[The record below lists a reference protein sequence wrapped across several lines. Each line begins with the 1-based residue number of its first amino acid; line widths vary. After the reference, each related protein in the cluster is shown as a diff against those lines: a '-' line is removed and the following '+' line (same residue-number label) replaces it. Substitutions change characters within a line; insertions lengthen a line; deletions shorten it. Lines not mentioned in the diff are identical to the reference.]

1 MNKILAQ
8 LKQPSTWRGAAILAG
23 VAGVAI
29 APAQV
34 DAIGAAIAAVIG
46 LIEVFRNEK

>member
-1 MNKILAQ
+1 MNEIMSQ
-8 LKQPSTWRGAAILAG
+8 LKQPSTWRGIAILAG
-23 VAGVAI
+23 VAGFAI

-34 DAIGAAIAAVIG
+34 DAIGALMAAFIG